1 MKLRCYLSSVA
12 LLVALSAS
20 SLLAEDQ
27 KNLSAKPENNPQTQ
41 QFKEYDGGKKI
52 KHAYLFTE
60 RILQFFYKADGNL
73 PEINSSKEK
82 RMEFVRNKT
91 IAKPDRDMS
100 EAERKKLFDD
110 ELWNDADYHILE
122 LKKKHQEAI
131 IVLEKFQSNHT
142 PESDFRRISQYKKS
156 LRPDEKTVDDYEYR
170 NYPYRLIRELLEI
183 DEKVS
188 DAIEAQN
195 EAIRNLQRLN
205 ETGKLAKTGMTDE
218 NYYFMSLLSRKS
230 FSSLAKDY
238 LESIPIYLRN

>member
-1 MKLRCYLSSVA
+1 MKLRRSLSSVA

-27 KNLSAKPENNPQTQ
+27 KNLTAKPENNPQAQ
-41 QFKEYDGGKKI
+41 QFKEYVGDESI
-52 KHAYLFTE
+52 KSAYAFTE
-60 RILQFFYKADGNL
+60 KILQFFYKADGNL

-82 RMEFVRNKT
+82 RIEYVRNKT
-91 IAKPDRDMS
+91 IAKPDQDMS

-122 LKKKHQEAI
+122 LKKKHQVAI

-170 NYPYRLIRELLEI
+170 NYPYRLILELLEI

-188 DAIEAQN
+188 EAIEAQN
-195 EAIRNLQRLN
+195 ETIRNLQRLN
-205 ETGKLAKTGMTDE
+205 QTGKIEKTGMTDG
-218 NYYFMSLLSRKS
+218 NYWFMSLLSRKS

-238 LESIPIYLRN
+238 LESIPIYLRY